1 MREAWWVKALFI
13 GPAFVFFLLF
23 LMVPVLASM
32 GLAFS
37 SWAGFDLNQ
46 IDFVGLKNFERGLSD
61 PVLLRALLNTALFVV
76 LTTVLMNILGFLF
89 ALLINTRV
97 RGHDFLRVVVFL
109 PLAVSPVL
117 TAILWQFMLG
127 PYGFINQFLR
137 TGIGVI
143 DRPIEFLG
151 SPDLAFWTLITAAVW
166 QASGLNMLLFYAGMQ
181 NLSSERLEA
190 AALDGARYWSR
201 VRWVILPHLRPII
214 AIAVVLNLI
223 GGWKVFDLVLVL
235 TKGGPERSTEV
246 LSTYMYEQA
255 FTYSNFGMGAVMALI
270 IVVLAVASTL
280 VRKPIAGEQYS

>member
-1 MREAWWVKALFI
+1 MRESWWVKSLFI
-13 GPAFVFFLLF
+13 GPAFLFFALFLL
-23 LMVPVLASM
+23 LPVLASI

-37 SWAGFDLNQ
+37 SWAGFDIRQ
-46 IDFVGLKNFERGLSD
+46 IEFVGLDNFAKAFQD
-61 PVLLRALLNTALFVV
+61 PIVLRALLNTAAFVV
-76 LTTVLMNILGFLF
+76 LTTVLINILGFGF

-97 RGHDFLRVVVFL
+97 VGHDFLRVAVFL

-117 TAILWQFMLG
+117 TAILWQFLLG

-137 TGIGVI
+137 SGIGII
-143 DRPIEFLG
+143 DKPIEFLG

-201 VRWVILPHLRPII
+201 VRWVIIPHLRPVI

-246 LSTYMYEQA
+246 LSTYMYQQA
-255 FTYSNFGMGAVMALI
+255 FEFSHFGTGAVMAII
-270 IVVLAVASTL
+270 IVFFAVISTL